1 MSKFFKGAVSSSDS
15 SGSESSDEEQVVPAK
30 RPQVGF
36 MYPSDSEE
44 EGQKRV
50 VKAHKDR
57 KFEELKDL
65 IKQAKN
71 SKNIKDMSK
80 LLSSFEELC
89 RVFEKTKAVLARQG
103 MSTPRFY
110 IRILVE
116 IEDFVNEQWEDK
128 ESRKTMSKANSK
140 GLTTLRQKIRKYN
153 KDMET
158 EVTAYR
164 AEPDPVGYS
173 SADGEADDDEPEEQE
188 QEEPVVKS
196 KVKKVRDL
204 ELDSDEWSSDSDVS
218 SDSES
223 DIDLEGKQMEDLR
236 RFFLKKEFKEGAET
250 EGKEK
255 RQAERAQRQKE
266 REARERQVDEADD
279 QEWVSVPTKEEKMR
293 QLFDPKTEI
302 THEVVVNKLQE
313 IIATRGRKS
322 TNRKHHVRNLQEL
335 FRIADE
341 HKLGAGLLVKI
352 LFSIISALFELN
364 ARISDCMDYSCWCK
378 TLGAINSLLDLLND
392 SPDVVLSVGISEDDE
407 NLSNPNEPYTVH
419 GSVLMSVQR
428 LDTELTK
435 ILQNA
440 DCHSTDYIDKL
451 KGEKDLCALIEK
463 TMNYV
468 DQRVDSGIFIED
480 EMCKLYML
488 RIEHLYYKYESEDML
503 EPGEES
509 SIIVMDRLCK
519 EVYARD
525 ETKRLRQRAMLCQIY
540 HLALHD
546 RWHKARDLMLMS
558 HLQSIV
564 DHSDVNTQILYNRTI
579 CQLGLCAFRHGFI
592 KEAHQGLSE
601 IQNTQRAKELLAQG
615 LAMRQQERTV
625 EQEKLERARQ
635 IPYHMHINVELM
647 ECVYLICSML
657 LEIPH
662 MASQEYELR
671 RRLLSRSFHYQLK
684 QSEKSSLIGP
694 PENTREHVVAA
705 SRAMLNGDW
714 KKCRDY
720 IVNDKMNA
728 KVWNLFRNVEKV
740 KEMVV
745 RRIQEESLRT
755 YLLMYSTVYTTVSLD
770 VLGELFELNARKVH
784 SVISKMIISEELSAS
799 LDEPTNCL
807 IMHRVEPSRLQLL
820 ALHLTDKLG
829 QLADNNEQ
837 ILEPRAGRTYTGP
850 GAWYG
855 PRQERSNVE
864 QQQRSARNVYQGE
877 RKGDRPAD
885 GGNRRGWNA
894 GTQGRRRTGEQ
905 RMRY

>member
-15 SGSESSDEEQVVPAK
+15 SDSESSDAEVFVPKTLPTRAN
-30 RPQVGF
+30 F
-36 MYPSDSEE
+36 AYPSDSEE

-65 IKQAKN
+65 IRQAKN

-80 LLSSFEELC
+80 LLTTFEELC
-89 RVFEKTKAVLARQG
+89 RIFEKTKAVLARQG

-110 IRILVE
+110 IRSIVE
-116 IEDFVNEQWEDK
+116 LEDFVTEQWEDK
-128 ESRKTMSKANSK
+128 EARKMMSKTNSK
-140 GLTTLRQKIRKYN
+140 GLTTLRQKIRKYT
-153 KDMET
+153 KEMEA
-158 EVTAYR
+158 EVNAYR

-173 SADGEADDDEPEEQE
+173 SADEEGEEEEQE
-188 QEEPVVKS
+188 EQDQEEPVAKGHP
-196 KVKKVRDL
+196 KKVRDL
-204 ELDSDEWSSDSDVS
+204 DVDSDEWSSDSEESTDTD
-218 SDSES
+218 SDL
-223 DIDLEGKQMEDLR
+223 DFEGKQMEELR
-236 RFFLKKEFKEGAET
+236 RFFLKKEFKEGGEA

-255 RQAERAQRQKE
+255 RQAERAQRQKD
-266 REARERQVDEADD
+266 REAKEKVEDEGEEGPWEA
-279 QEWVSVPTKEEKMR
+279 VPTKEEKMR

-313 IIATRGRKS
+313 IIAARGRKS
-322 TNRKHHVRNLQEL
+322 TNRKHHVRCLQEL

-341 HKLGAGLLVKI
+341 NKLGTGILVKI

-364 ARISDCMDYSCWCK
+364 TRISDCMDYSSWSK
-378 TLGAINSLLDLLND
+378 TLGAIDSLIELLND
-392 SPDVVLSVGISEDDE
+392 SADVVLSVLVSEDEE
-407 NLSNPNEPYTVH
+407 NLQDPNKQFRVH

-428 LDTELTK
+428 LDSEFTK

-440 DCHSTDYIDKL
+440 DCHSNDYIEKL
-451 KGEKDLCALIEK
+451 KGEKDLCALIDKCIKYTDERLDK
-463 TMNYV
+463 
-468 DQRVDSGIFIED
+468 GIFIED
-480 EMCKLYML
+480 EICKLYML
-488 RIEHLYYKYESEDML
+488 KIEHLYYKYEDEETL
-503 EPGEES
+503 EEGKEPAAAEM
-509 SIIVMDRLCK
+509 IRLCK
-519 EVYARD
+519 EVYVRD

-546 RWHKARDLMLMS
+546 KWHEARDLMLMS
-558 HLQSIV
+558 HLQSIIE
-564 DHSDVNTQILYNRTI
+564 HSDVSTQILYNRVI

-592 KEAHQGLSE
+592 REAHQGLSE

-615 LAMRQQERTV
+615 LTMRQQERTA
-625 EQEKLERARQ
+625 EQEKLERSRQ
-635 IPYHMHINVELM
+635 IPYHMHVNVELM

-728 KVWNLFRNVEKV
+728 KVWNLFRNADKV

-745 RRIQEESLRT
+745 SRIQEESLRT

-770 VLGELFELNARKVH
+770 VLSELFELDKRVVH
-784 SVISKMIISEELSAS
+784 AVISKMIISEELSAS
-799 LDEPTNCL
+799 LDEPTDCL

-820 ALHLTDKLG
+820 ALHLTDKLA

-837 ILEPRAGRTYTGP
+837 ILEPRAGRSYTGP
-850 GAWYG
+850 SAWYSQ
-855 PRQERSNVE
+855 RQERTAAD
-864 QQQRSARNVYQGE
+864 QQQR
-877 RKGDRPAD
+877 
-885 GGNRRGWNA
+885 GNRPTFQSDRRIDRIQDGIKRWNNPN
-894 GTQGRRRTGEQ
+894 TQNRRRVIEQ
-905 RMRY
+905 RARF

>member
-15 SGSESSDEEQVVPAK
+15 SGSESSEEEPYVPIK
-30 RPQVGF
+30 RPQAAF
-36 MYPSDSEE
+36 AYPSDSDD

-50 VKAHKDR
+50 VKAQKDR

-71 SKNIKDMSK
+71 SRNIKDMSK
-80 LLSSFEELC
+80 LLSTFEELC
-89 RVFEKTKAVLARQG
+89 KVFEKTKVVLARQN

-110 IRILVE
+110 VRILVE
-116 IEDFVNEQWEDK
+116 LEDFVNEQWDDK
-128 ESRKTMSKANSK
+128 EARKTMSKANSK

-153 KDMET
+153 KDMEV
-158 EVTAYR
+158 EVNAYR

-173 SADGEADDDEPEEQE
+173 SADNQDEEEE
-188 QEEPVVKS
+188 QEEPENEEEVEKS
-196 KVKKVRDL
+196 KPHSDL
-204 ELDSDEWSSDSDVS
+204 KDSDEWSSDSNVS
-218 SDSES
+218 SDSDS
-223 DIDLEGKQMEDLR
+223 DLDLEGKQMEDLR
-236 RFFLKKEFKEGAET
+236 KFFLKKEFKEGGET

-255 RQAERAQRQKE
+255 RQAERAQKQKEQKE
-266 REARERQVDEADD
+266 REAKEKTEENENDD
-279 QEWVSVPTKEEKMR
+279 TWVAIPTKEEKMR

-302 THEVVVNKLQE
+302 NHEVVINKLQE
-313 IIATRGRKS
+313 VIAARGRKS
-322 TNRKHHVRNLQEL
+322 TNPKHYVRSLQEL

-341 HKLGAGLLVKI
+341 HKLGAGVLVKI

-364 ARISDCMDYSCWCK
+364 ARISDCMDYSSWTK
-378 TLGAINSLLDLLND
+378 TLGATNSLIDMLNEY
-392 SPDVVLSVGISEDDE
+392 PDVVLSIGINEDDE
-407 NLSNPNEPYTVH
+407 NIQDATRPYTVH
-419 GSVLMSVQR
+419 GSVLMSVHR

-440 DCHSTDYIDKL
+440 DCHSTDYIEKL
-451 KGEKDLCALIEK
+451 KGEKDLCALIDKLME
-463 TMNYV
+463 YV
-468 DQRVDSGIFIED
+468 NARQDKDIFLE
-480 EMCKLYML
+480 EEVCKLYML
-488 RIEHLYYKYESEDML
+488 RIEHLYYKYEIEDSI
-503 EPGEES
+503 EQGQES
-509 SIIVMDRLCK
+509 SLAVMERLCK

-525 ETKRLRQRAMLCQIY
+525 DTKRLRQRAMLCQIY

-546 RWHKARDLMLMS
+546 RWHQARDLMLMS
-558 HLQSIV
+558 HLQAIV
-564 DHSDVNTQILYNRTI
+564 DHSDVSTQILYNRAI
-579 CQLGLCAFRHGFI
+579 CQLGLCAFRHSFI

-615 LAMRQQERTV
+615 IAMRQQERTA

-684 QSEKSSLIGP
+684 QSEKSSLVGP

-714 KKCRDY
+714 KKCRDF
-720 IVNDKMNA
+720 IVNDKMDA
-728 KVWNLFRNVEKV
+728 KVWNLFRNSEKV
-740 KEMVV
+740 KEMVI

-755 YLLMYSTVYTTVSLD
+755 YLLMYSTVYTTVSLET
-770 VLGELFELNARKVH
+770 LSQLFELDKSTVH

-799 LDEPTNCL
+799 LDEPTDCL

-820 ALHLTDKLG
+820 ALHLTDKLT
-829 QLADNNEQ
+829 QLADSNEQ
-837 ILEPRAGRTYTGP
+837 ILEPRAGRSYTGP

-855 PRQERSNVE
+855 LRQERTITE
-864 QQQRSARNVYQGE
+864 QQQRPNRLTYQE
-877 RKGDRPAD
+877 SSNKNRWNANLQ
-885 GGNRRGWNA
+885 NRR
-894 GTQGRRRTGEQ
+894 RMEQ
-905 RMRY
+905 RVRY

>member
-15 SGSESSDEEQVVPAK
+15 SGSESSDEEQVIAIK
-30 RPQVGF
+30 RPPVGF
-36 MYPSDSEE
+36 AYPSDSEE

-71 SKNIKDMSK
+71 SRNIKDMSK
-80 LLSSFEELC
+80 LLSSNAVEELWK
-89 RVFEKTKAVLARQG
+89 VFEKTKAVLSRQG
-103 MSTPRFY
+103 ISTPRFY

-116 IEDFVNEQWEDK
+116 LEDFVNEQWEDK
-128 ESRKTMSKANSK
+128 DARKAMSKANSK

-153 KDMET
+153 KDMEA
-158 EVTAYR
+158 EVSAYR

-173 SADGEADDDEPEEQE
+173 SADGEVDEDEQEEQE
-188 QEEPVVKS
+188 IEEETVKG
-196 KVKKVRDL
+196 KTKKDFDI
-204 ELDSDEWSSDSDVS
+204 DSDEWSSDTQTS
-218 SDSES
+218 SDSDS
-223 DIDLEGKQMEDLR
+223 DLDFEGKQMEDLR
-236 RFFLKKEFKEGAET
+236 KFFLKKEFKEGGET

-266 REARERQVDEADD
+266 REAKEKLEDDDDE
-279 QEWVSVPTKEEKMR
+279 EWVAIPTKEEKMR

-302 THEVVVNKLQE
+302 THEVVTNKLHE
-313 IIATRGRKS
+313 IIAARGKKA

-341 HKLGAGLLVKI
+341 NKLGPGLLVKI

-364 ARISDCMDYSCWCK
+364 TRISDYMEYSSWTK
-378 TLGAINSLLDLLND
+378 TLGATNSLLDLLKAY
-392 SPDVVLSVGISEDDE
+392 PEVILSVTLNEDDE
-407 NLSNPNEPYTVH
+407 NISDPTQNYRVH
-419 GSVLMSVQR
+419 GSILMSVQR

-435 ILQNA
+435 VLQNA
-440 DCHSTDYIDKL
+440 DCHSNDYIEKL

-463 TMNYV
+463 AMDYMHGLYK
-468 DQRVDSGIFIED
+468 DKGIFLD
-480 EMCKLYML
+480 EEICKLYML
-488 RIEHLYYKYESEDML
+488 RIEHVYYKYESEDSI
-503 EPGEES
+503 EPGQES
-509 SIIVMDRLCK
+509 SIDLMERLCK
-519 EVYARD
+519 EVYSRD

-546 RWHKARDLMLMS
+546 KWHQARDLMLMS
-558 HLQSIV
+558 HLQSTV
-564 DHSDVNTQILYNRTI
+564 DHSDMSTQILYNRTI
-579 CQLGLCAFRHGFI
+579 CQLGLCAFRHGYI

-615 LAMRQQERTV
+615 VTLRQQERTP
-625 EQEKLERARQ
+625 EQEKVERARQ
-635 IPYHMHINVELM
+635 VPYHMHINVELM

-684 QSEKSSLIGP
+684 QSEKCSLIGP

-720 IVNDKMNA
+720 IVNDKMNS
-728 KVWNLFRNVEKV
+728 KVWNLFRNSEKV
-740 KEMVV
+740 KSMIIG
-745 RRIQEESLRT
+745 RIQEESLRT

-770 VLGELFELNARKVH
+770 FLSKLFELDKKMVH
-784 SVISKMIISEELSAS
+784 SIISKMIISEELTAS
-799 LDEPTNCL
+799 LDEPTDSL

-820 ALHLTDKLG
+820 ALHLTDKLS
-829 QLADNNEQ
+829 QLADSNEQ
-837 ILEPRAGRTYTGP
+837 VLEPRAGRNYTGP
-850 GAWYG
+850 SVWYG
-855 PRQERSNVE
+855 LRQERLSAE
-864 QQQRSARNVYQGE
+864 QQLRIARTFQNDRRDRQESISKGRWSTNVQ
-877 RKGDRPAD
+877 
-885 GGNRRGWNA
+885 NRR
-894 GTQGRRRTGEQ
+894 RVPELRT
-905 RMRY
+905 RY

>member
-15 SGSESSDEEQVVPAK
+15 SGSESSDEEQIIPTK

-80 LLSSFEELC
+80 LLSTFEELC
-89 RVFEKTKAVLARQG
+89 KVFEKTKAVLARQS

-128 ESRKTMSKANSK
+128 EARKTMSKANSK

-153 KDMET
+153 KDMEA
-158 EVTAYR
+158 EVSSYR
-164 AEPDPVGYS
+164 EEPDPIGYS
-173 SADGEADDDEPEEQE
+173 SADGEADEDEPEERE
-188 QEEPVVKS
+188 KEELITKKS
-196 KVKKVRDL
+196 KSKKVRDMDL
-204 ELDSDEWSSDSDVS
+204 SSDEWG

-223 DIDLEGKQMEDLR
+223 SSESDSDLDFEGKQMEDLR
-236 RFFLKKEFKEGAET
+236 KFFLKKEYKEGVET

-266 REARERQVDEADD
+266 REAKERLVEDVDE
-279 QEWVSVPTKEEKMR
+279 QEWVSVPTKEEKMK
-293 QLFDPKTEI
+293 QLFDAKTEI
-302 THEVVVNKLQE
+302 THEVVINKLQE

-322 TNRKHHVRNLQEL
+322 TNRKHHVRSLQEL

-341 HKLGAGLLVKI
+341 HKLGAGILVKI

-364 ARISDCMDYSCWCK
+364 ARISDCMDYGCWSK

-392 SPDVVLSVGISEDDE
+392 SPNVKLSVSINEDDE
-407 NLSNPNEPYTVH
+407 NLTNADESYKVH

-451 KGEKDLCALIEK
+451 KGEKDLCTLIDK
-463 TMNYV
+463 AMVYV
-468 DQRVDSGIFIED
+468 NERLEEGIFIDD
-480 EMCKLYML
+480 EICKLYML
-488 RIEHLYYKYESEDML
+488 RIEHLYYKYESEDMV
-503 EPGEES
+503 EPGEEPS
-509 SIIVMDRLCK
+509 SVAMDRLCK
-519 EVYARD
+519 EVYCRD

-546 RWHKARDLMLMS
+546 NWHKARDLMLMS

-564 DHSDVNTQILYNRTI
+564 DHSDVSTQILYNRTI
-579 CQLGLCAFRHGFI
+579 CQLGLCAFRHGYI

-615 LAMRQQERTV
+615 LALRQQEKTV
-625 EQEKLERARQ
+625 EQEKMERARQ

-684 QSEKSSLIGP
+684 QVAEILYSDIISLSEKSSLIGP

-728 KVWNLFRNVEKV
+728 KVWNLFRNADKV

-745 RRIQEESLRT
+745 GRIQEESLRT
-755 YLLMYSTVYTTVSLD
+755 YLLMYSTVYTTVSLN
-770 VLGELFELNARKVH
+770 VLAELFDLSTRKVH
-784 SVISKMIISEELSAS
+784 SVISRMIISEELTAS

-807 IMHRVEPSRLQLL
+807 IMHRIEPSRLQLL
-820 ALHLTDKLG
+820 ALHLTDKLS

-837 ILEPRAGRTYTGP
+837 ILEPRAGRSYTGP

-855 PRQERSNVE
+855 PRQERVNVE
-864 QQQRSARNVYQGE
+864 QQPRS
-877 RKGDRPAD
+877 
-885 GGNRRGWNA
+885 NRGVFQVIISIHSSFFRWIDF
-894 GTQGRRRTGEQ
+894 
-905 RMRY
+905 YLLF